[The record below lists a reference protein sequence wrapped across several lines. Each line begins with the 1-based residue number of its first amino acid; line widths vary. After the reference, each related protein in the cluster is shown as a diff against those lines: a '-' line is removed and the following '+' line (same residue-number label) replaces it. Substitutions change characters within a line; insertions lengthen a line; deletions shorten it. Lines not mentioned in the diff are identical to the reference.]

1 MQIIQG
7 ISASGGIAIGKTF
20 LYQSQEV
27 FAQKREITDPQNEI
41 ERFHTALAQATADLE
56 KTYEKAVHEVGQES
70 ADIFMAQKMILQD
83 PDLLEMSEQMISQQ
97 RVNADYAFSQSA
109 ESYAQTLLELPDEY
123 MRSRAADVR
132 DVACRLVSL
141 MNPGS
146 SEAHEL
152 SEPVIILAKDLTPSD
167 TIHFERSLILGFCT
181 SSGGKTSHTAILARA
196 LGVPAVLGVENIP
209 ATIQT
214 GQSVIL
220 DGDTGKLILTPD
232 EVTLASYQ
240 TAQAKSQTAAQ
251 SAQAKAHLP
260 AITHDGKKVLV
271 VANIG
276 NAADAQNALQ
286 HGAEG
291 VGLLRTEF
299 SFIEGNHIPSEEEM
313 TAAYEKIFA
322 AFQEGPILVRTLD
335 IGGDKEVPHLH
346 LPVEA
351 NPFLG
356 NRGIRFCFE
365 RADLFLPQLKAILR
379 AGAGKNLQIMFPMIA
394 TVQEVRQARKLL
406 QECMLE
412 LDRSGTPYN
421 ATPKV
426 GIMIEVPAA
435 ALCADLLAKEVDFF
449 SIGTNDLTQYTMAAD
464 RTNQS
469 VAELCSVFQPAVLR
483 LIAQIIEKGHAAG
496 IWVGMCGE
504 MAGDPQAAALL
515 LGMGLDEFSMN
526 PPTIPFQ
533 KEILRKM
540 DTQACAELA
549 HQCLECASTEEVHL
563 TLQTFLEKQ
572 H

>member
-1 MQIIQG
+1 
-7 ISASGGIAIGKTF
+7 
-20 LYQSQEV
+20 
-27 FAQKREITDPQNEI
+27 
-41 ERFHTALAQATADLE
+41 
-56 KTYEKAVHEVGQES
+56 
-70 ADIFMAQKMILQD
+70 
-83 PDLLEMSEQMISQQ
+83 
-97 RVNADYAFSQSA
+97 
-109 ESYAQTLLELPDEY
+109 

-214 GQSVIL
+214 GQPVIL

-299 SFIEGNHIPSEEEM
+299 SFIAGNHIPSEEEM

-469 VAELCSVFQPAVLR
+469 VAELCSFFQPAVLR

-526 PPTIPFQ
+526 PPLFHSKKRFCERWIP
-533 KEILRKM
+533 RP
-540 DTQACAELA
+540 ARN
-549 HQCLECASTEEVHL
+549 
-563 TLQTFLEKQ
+563 
-572 H
+572 

>member
-1 MQIIQG
+1 
-7 ISASGGIAIGKTF
+7 
-20 LYQSQEV
+20 
-27 FAQKREITDPQNEI
+27 
-41 ERFHTALAQATADLE
+41 
-56 KTYEKAVHEVGQES
+56 
-70 ADIFMAQKMILQD
+70 
-83 PDLLEMSEQMISQQ
+83 
-97 RVNADYAFSQSA
+97 
-109 ESYAQTLLELPDEY
+109 

-214 GQSVIL
+214 GQPVIL

-299 SFIEGNHIPSEEEM
+299 SFIAGNHIPSEEEM

-379 AGAGKNLQIMFPMIA
+379 AGAGKNLQIMF
-394 TVQEVRQARKLL
+394 R
-406 QECMLE
+406 
-412 LDRSGTPYN
+412 
-421 ATPKV
+421 
-426 GIMIEVPAA
+426 
-435 ALCADLLAKEVDFF
+435 
-449 SIGTNDLTQYTMAAD
+449 
-464 RTNQS
+464 
-469 VAELCSVFQPAVLR
+469 
-483 LIAQIIEKGHAAG
+483 
-496 IWVGMCGE
+496 
-504 MAGDPQAAALL
+504 
-515 LGMGLDEFSMN
+515 
-526 PPTIPFQ
+526 
-533 KEILRKM
+533 
-540 DTQACAELA
+540 
-549 HQCLECASTEEVHL
+549 
-563 TLQTFLEKQ
+563 
-572 H
+572 